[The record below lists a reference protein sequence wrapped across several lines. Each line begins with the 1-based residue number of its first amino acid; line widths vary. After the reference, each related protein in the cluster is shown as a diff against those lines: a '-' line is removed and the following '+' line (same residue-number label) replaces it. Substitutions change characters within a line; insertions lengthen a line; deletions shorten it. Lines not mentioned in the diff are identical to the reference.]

1 MTAVHIILGTDDG
14 EGLWANQSFC
24 WDSKKK
30 KSICLD
36 EKDQRMGGGEQGSL
50 RMKEVCLDWALSAV
64 VVPLAIP

>member
-1 MTAVHIILGTDDG
+1 MGQPEFLLG
-14 EGLWANQSFC
+14 QQK
-24 WDSKKK
+24 KKK

-36 EKDQRMGGGEQGSL
+36 EKDQRMGGEEQGSL